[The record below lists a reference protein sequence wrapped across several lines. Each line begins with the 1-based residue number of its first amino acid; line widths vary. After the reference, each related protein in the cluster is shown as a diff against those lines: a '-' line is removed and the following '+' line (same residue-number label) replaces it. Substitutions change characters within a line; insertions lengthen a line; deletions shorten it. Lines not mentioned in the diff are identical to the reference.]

1 MGKLTTYMFIMS
13 GVILLAYFFG
23 LVENTATSTFL
34 NLLLNPGSLQTSTL
48 YTKLIL
54 IVETA
59 IIVGATIFSVTQK
72 SDFPLIALL
81 IVPLLNFGWDFM
93 TIFQKMSASN
103 TTIAIL
109 VFSPFILVYILTVI
123 EWWRGFDT

>member
-13 GVILLAYFFG
+13 GLLLLAYFFG
-23 LVENTATSTFL
+23 LVENTATATLL
-34 NLLLNPGSLQTSTL
+34 NLLLNPSSWESSVL
-48 YTKLIL
+48 YTKIIL

-59 IIVGATIFSVTQK
+59 IIVGATVFSVTQK

-81 IVPLLNFGWDFM
+81 VVPLFNFGWDFM
-93 TIFQKMSASN
+93 SIFQKMSASN
-103 TTIAIL
+103 TILAVL
-109 VFSPFILVYILTVI
+109 VFSPFFLVYILTVV